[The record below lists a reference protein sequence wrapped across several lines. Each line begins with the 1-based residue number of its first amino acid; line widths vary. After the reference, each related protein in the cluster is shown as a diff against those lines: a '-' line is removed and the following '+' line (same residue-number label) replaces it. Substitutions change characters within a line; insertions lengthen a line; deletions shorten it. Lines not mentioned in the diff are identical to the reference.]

1 MFNENID
8 DKVDVPS
15 MGVLKLWFVLQ
26 DMNLPNYNYTPV
38 DMQNLM
44 NHYGDKYTHIDKVIM
59 LIYGVS
65 TVKSYT
71 LNEEKID
78 KARVNPKD
86 LTDREKQTDSNE
98 LITPQVILDTNIGE
112 LVIGYD
118 YAYVKK
124 PIYTPNVE
132 LSDKDIAVSTDER
145 IIYNINY
152 PYIFIDCHNETLKVI
167 PPIDYDTY
175 ITTLGEQPTAS
186 DHWNSEAKQRGETDS
201 YIIDIKTL
209 DMRHIYSRQ
218 PFDSNDGELTDKI
231 TKALGLSDY
240 TFDCNFII
248 KSADDNGERLAENIY
263 LVQQYKQTNGGD
275 KLYQLIIDNHY
286 NVYNIYWQNS
296 GYICEKLY
304 LKSA

>member
-8 DKVDVPS
+8 DKANVPS

-26 DMNLPNYNYTPV
+26 DMGIQGHNYTPV

-44 NHYGDKYTHIDKVIM
+44 NHYGDKYTHMDKVIM

-86 LTDREKQTDSNE
+86 LTDREKQNDSNE

-132 LSDKDIAVSTDER
+132 LSDKDIAVSSDER
-145 IIYNINY
+145 IIYNIDY

-175 ITTLGEQPTAS
+175 ITTLGE
-186 DHWNSEAKQRGETDS
+186 HGETDS

-209 DMRHIYSRQ
+209 DMKHIYSRQ

-231 TKALGLSDY
+231 TKVLELNDY
-240 TFDCNFII
+240 TFDCNFVI
-248 KSADDNGERLAENIY
+248 KHGVNENGERLAEDIY

-286 NVYNIYWQNS
+286 NVYNIYWQND

>member
-8 DKVDVPS
+8 DNATIPS

-26 DMNLPNYNYTPV
+26 DMKTNYGFTPI
-38 DMQNLM
+38 DMQNLI
-44 NHYGDKYTHIDKVIM
+44 NHYGDKYKHIDKIIM

-78 KARVNPKD
+78 KSRVNTNE
-86 LTDREKQTDSNE
+86 LTDKEKQTDVKE

-124 PIYTPNVE
+124 PTYTPNIE
-132 LSDKDIAVSTDER
+132 LTEKERIINDDER
-145 IIYNINY
+145 IIYNIDC
-152 PYIFIDCHNETLKVI
+152 PYIFIDCNKNILKVI

-175 ITTLGEQPTAS
+175 INALS
-186 DHWNSEAKQRGETDS
+186 DTQNKVDYYEINIES
-201 YIIDIKTL
+201 L
-209 DMRHIYSRQ
+209 DMKHTYICQ
-218 PFDSNDGELTDKI
+218 PFDSNKGERTDKI
-231 TKALGLSDY
+231 TKALELNDY

-248 KSADDNGERLAENIY
+248 KQCVNDNEDIY
-263 LVQQYKQTNGGD
+263 LVQQYKATQKENNEEVA
-275 KLYQLIIDNHY
+275 KIYQLVIDNHY
-286 NVYNIYWQNS
+286 NVYNIYWQNND
-296 GYICEKLY
+296 YICEKLY
-304 LKSA
+304 LEQTR